1 MPLFNRASNFTING
15 GTFNDFSREVVIHHH
30 WHYDSH
36 RTVQQAPIP
45 VERHASAPI
54 TTPALTHDQ
63 LVKKAKR
70 ASSPYGAPIT
80 TPALINGQ
88 CAKKIK
94 RASAPYGALIATRA
108 RTNDPVVKTA
118 ERASA
123 PDGPTQRI
131 PWASPSAFS
140 VLNYALDRL
149 NAVVEPHS
157 SGIFKKLHADL
168 QGLALVA
175 TILRRAY
182 QACRKTDLG
191 RLVREDIHHHLS
203 QCILTLT
210 QVHDDV
216 VQLPYRWVPPW
227 RRFGSVL
234 YVWHW
239 WTAVEEPEE
248 VSSIRK
254 LVNSQVKTLGSC
266 LVSLKS
272 FVWAEELFDCTTQD
286 SQFRAQELTEFLCGA
301 PPSLRHISVEEI
313 IVIEPLGKP
322 LAIPIRFTNT
332 LDDVHFFVQQGCRGT
347 KGSFYIDQKRYQ
359 LDDPCTNQ
367 ALDDTLFHQNLRPGK
382 TFEVSVLVQATSMSS
397 NKCPRCGHENRSD
410 LARRE
415 NGWVNCEACRMMVKV
430 TEVTSPERP
439 AEPKEEDTSCDESS
453 PTEERRRYSMPSNP
467 RRRSRPVSPSA
478 SNGAIQEQPLEEVA
492 MEVTP
497 EETQSTLMTEGDV
510 LEARY
515 LFRRM
520 LIQLV
525 VDNQTQASV
534 VQEDG
539 AVVESPTDPW
549 FVGEYMERFQQSP
562 WYLRPN
568 LNPSEIIMD
577 HDGSIRAA
585 TLEVLV
591 ERLTAH
597 EETLDHAFKEAFLL
611 TFKTFTTLNELVD
624 HLIARFLIQPPK
636 GLTSEEH
643 EHWVHQKQRVVQ
655 TRVLGMLKSL
665 LQPGVLDDDDL
676 LVLGKIERFL
686 QSRHLIGFTM
696 ASKVLLNLIARATIR
711 RGARERISSTSM
723 PSPPAPIISKFSKTS
738 GLLLDIHP
746 LELARQLT
754 LMESE
759 FYQRISSGELLR
771 RAWKQGRRDNIFG
784 LIEFSNKIVNWVVNI
799 ILSKEDP
806 RKRVAL
812 IKYFITVAERC
823 RSLNNFASMVSI
835 ISALNLPPVK
845 RLKRTWGRIPP
856 KETQLFSSCEK
867 IIDSANNFTTYR
879 QLMTSVRPPCVP
891 FIGAYTS
898 MLDFLRNV
906 NHDNLIQSGG
916 LINFRKRQKVWEVI
930 MEATRFSNEPYNLQS
945 VPFIQNYIR
954 NSVDIRTR
962 GDDYYWERS
971 LMLEPRE

>member
-272 FVWAEELFDCTTQD
+272 KAAEGPKEASTSTKSDTSWMTHVPIKRSTTHC
-286 SQFRAQELTEFLCGA
+286 STRTYA
-301 PPSLRHISVEEI
+301 PERH
-313 IVIEPLGKP
+313 
-322 LAIPIRFTNT
+322 
-332 LDDVHFFVQQGCRGT
+332 
-347 KGSFYIDQKRYQ
+347 
-359 LDDPCTNQ
+359 
-367 ALDDTLFHQNLRPGK
+367 
-382 TFEVSVLVQATSMSS
+382 S
-397 NKCPRCGHENRSD
+397 N
-410 LARRE
+410 
-415 NGWVNCEACRMMVKV
+415 EACRMMVKV

-597 EETLDHAFKEAFLL
+597 EETQA
-611 TFKTFTTLNELVD
+611 
-624 HLIARFLIQPPK
+624 ARR
-636 GLTSEEH
+636 TDS
-643 EHWVHQKQRVVQ
+643 
-655 TRVLGMLKSL
+655 
-665 LQPGVLDDDDL
+665 PGVLDDDDL